1 MHDNAHVFL
10 IRIVKCFKKA
20 PQSAG
25 KEILN
30 SECVALGSDAD
41 PKLKYFNKA
50 SETATERLLD

>member
-1 MHDNAHVFL
+1 MHMYFLLELLNAL
-10 IRIVKCFKKA
+10 KRL
-20 PQSAG
+20 PNQ
-25 KEILN
+25 EILN